1 MKKHNLPLKKEERD
15 KIIHKKKNVW
25 SVCYHWAKL

>member
-15 KIIHKKKNVW
+15 KIINKKKNVW